1 MIRESKLGQWYLT
14 WVERVPISILAQ
26 TSLKPNHLTYLGFIA
41 GLLTIPA
48 YGYTLWLGGL
58 AVLVSG
64 FIDTLDGSL
73 ARKTGQKTKSGAFLD
88 SVFDRYSDFSIVLGI
103 WVYYR
108 LHSHP
113 WPSLI
118 VLILFLFLSGSF
130 LVSYARARGEGL
142 GVSAQLGLFSRGERV
157 VVLGLG
163 SIINDLL
170 MAFFP
175 VVPGFPDGILWFLLI
190 LLALGTHLTAL
201 QRIIYLSKRL

>member
-1 MIRESKLGQWYLT
+1 LIRESKLGQWYLT
-14 WVERVPISILAQ
+14 WVERIPISILAG
-26 TSLKPNHLTYLGFIA
+26 TALKPNHLTYLGLLA

-48 YGYTLWLGGL
+48 FGYSLWLGGL
-58 AVLVSG
+58 AVLLSG

-88 SVFDRYSDFSIVLGI
+88 SVFDRYSDFFIVLGI

-108 LHSHP
+108 FHPHP

-118 VLILFLFLSGSF
+118 VLILFVFLSGSY

-157 VVLGLG
+157 VILGLG

-175 VVPGFPDGILWFLLI
+175 VLPGFPDGILWFLLI
-190 LLALGTHLTAL
+190 LLALGTHVTAW
-201 QRIIYLSKRL
+201 QRIIYLSRNL

>member
-1 MIRESKLGQWYLT
+1 LIRESKLGQWYLN
-14 WVERVPISILAQ
+14 WVERVPISILAR

-41 GLLTIPA
+41 GFLTIPA
-48 YGYTLWLGGL
+48 YGSSLWLGGI

-73 ARKTGQKTKSGAFLD
+73 ARKTGQKTRAGAFLD
-88 SVFDRYSDFSIVLGI
+88 SIFDRYSDFFIVLGI

-108 LHSHP
+108 FPPHP

-118 VLILFLFLSGSF
+118 VFILFMFLSGSY

-163 SIINDLL
+163 SLLNDLL
-170 MAFFP
+170 MVFFP
-175 VVPGFPDGILWFLLI
+175 VLPGFPDGILWFLLI
-190 LLALGTHLTAL
+190 LLACGTHLTAW
-201 QRIIYLSKRL
+201 QRIVYLVRNL